1 LGLDFLLSAAAAER
15 MSCSLRAWS
24 GLGLLGL
31 GPELGL
37 LGLGL
42 GSGLGLGYIG
52 LGVGV
57 GLGVGLGLELE
68 LARRALR
75 FLFALGELGLDEL
88 EHLVSRAIVSRAIV
102 SRAIVSRAIVSVK

>member
-1 LGLDFLLSAAAAER
+1 MGLDFLLSAAAAER

-57 GLGVGLGLELE
+57 GVGLGLELE

>member
-1 LGLDFLLSAAAAER
+1 MSAAAAER

-57 GLGVGLGLELE
+57 GVGLGLELE